1 MLRPGCPGHSGH
13 GVWQINDTVSH
24 ELDTPSL
31 WNVMRFD
38 VMYWNTV
45 TWSPFQTPSQRSLT
59 QVHWRH
65 TAKHLVE
72 CNNCAMR
79 QEVVRASHSHGGKQ
93 SWNYRSWMQRQG
105 EYDYVTKIE
114 FHKTFPFSVSVI
126 SDRSVIIICDRE
138 PPNQGKALVTG
149 FEGGLGFRAGAIL
162 TRQSNLGRWNSR
174 QCNSW

>member
-1 MLRPGCPGHSGH
+1 MLRSGCPGHSGH

-31 WNVMRFD
+31 CNVFWCNVLKHMIP
-38 VMYWNTV
+38 VNPISTKSH
-45 TWSPFQTPSQRSLT
+45 TSSLKAHSKAFSRM
-59 QVHWRH
+59 QQLRDGP
-65 TAKHLVE
+65 K
-72 CNNCAMR
+72 R
-79 QEVVRASHSHGGKQ
+79 QEVVRASHSHGGRQ
-93 SWNYRSWMQRQG
+93 SWNYRSWMQWQG
-105 EYDYVTKIE
+105 EYGYVTKIE

-138 PPNQGKALVTG
+138 PPNQGEALVTG

-162 TRQSNLGRWNSR
+162 TRQSSLGRWNSR